1 MCWRWRRNEMVV
13 RMNRSF
19 QIQKMW
25 GIWLAVLAMIAPR
38 VVAQSQPRS
47 YTATNS
53 WSIQLGH
60 HNESSPALDTHGN
73 IYITTREGKLFAI
86 NPDSSIRWSYTFG
99 FESASTPAIGDDGTI
114 YFGCRD
120 RRVYAVDDT
129 GKLRWSFKTGN
140 WVDASPAIGADGT
153 VHVGSWDKL
162 FYALD
167 RAGKLRWK
175 FATDGTITSSA
186 AIDQAGVIYFGSHD
200 RKFYALHPDG
210 TKKWEFATGGAILS
224 SPAIGA
230 DGALYFT
237 STDGHLRALNS
248 DGSLRWKLHTGGIN
262 ASSPVLGVNGAIYVG
277 INTNHCAVSAEGKL
291 LWSMQLSPRGYPL
304 FDWIVAAPVALVD
317 GTCITT
323 GTDLVMAIYDE
334 RGPWWRTSLKS
345 GIRASPAITPDGT
358 VYGASTWTGLF
369 AFTNF
374 PSPATTTWP
383 MFRANPQRTGRVSQM
398 H

>member
-1 MCWRWRRNEMVV
+1 MCWRSRRNEMAT
-13 RMNRSF
+13 RMNCF
-19 QIQKMW
+19 QIQKMRSV
-25 GIWLAVLAMIAPR
+25 WLAVFVMVTPC
-38 VVAQSQPRS
+38 VVAQSKQRS

-53 WSIQLGH
+53 WTLQLGN

-73 IYITTREGKLFAI
+73 IYITTLKGRLFAI
-86 NPDSSIRWSYTFG
+86 NPDSSIRWSYPFG

-114 YFGCRD
+114 YLGCRD
-120 RRVYAVDDT
+120 RHVYAVDDT

-153 VHVGSWDKL
+153 VHVGSWDKM

-175 FATDGTITSSA
+175 FATGGPITSSA
-186 AIDQAGVIYFGSHD
+186 AIDETGVIYFGSHD

-237 STDGHLRALNS
+237 STDGHLHALNS

-262 ASSPVLGVNGAIYVG
+262 ASSPVLGVNESIYVG

-291 LWSMQLSPRGYPL
+291 LWSMHLSPRGYPL
-304 FDWIVAAPVALVD
+304 FDWIVTTPVALLD
-317 GTCITT
+317 GTCITA
-323 GTDLVMAIYDE
+323 GTDLVLSIYDE
-334 RGPWWRTSLKS
+334 QGPWWHTSVKS
-345 GIRASPAITPDGT
+345 GIHASPAITPDGK
-358 VYGASTWTGLF
+358 VYVASSWTGLF

-374 PSPATTTWP
+374 PSPANTTWP
-383 MFRANPQRTGRVSQM
+383 MFRANSQRTGRVARTP
-398 H
+398 